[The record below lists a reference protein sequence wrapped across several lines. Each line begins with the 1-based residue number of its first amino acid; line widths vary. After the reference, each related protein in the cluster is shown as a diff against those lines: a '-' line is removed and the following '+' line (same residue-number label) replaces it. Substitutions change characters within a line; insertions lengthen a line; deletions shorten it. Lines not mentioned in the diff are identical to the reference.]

1 MRIVVIKIASIFIAF
16 LVLFSTFSFR
26 VDNHYCEGF
35 LIAVSYAGETE
46 VCKNNTKSNLPD
58 KTKDCCSDEVQT
70 IEGQDELQ
78 IQASKKPKAAKED
91 FIATNFVFHSALCA
105 AKFSEDNTPKKKSL
119 KTVLINYQVRYQS
132 FLI

>member
-16 LVLFSTFSFR
+16 LVLFSTLSFR

-46 VCKNNTKSNLPD
+46 VCKNNTKSDLSD

-105 AKFSEDNTPKKKSL
+105 AKFSEDNAPKKKSL